1 VPPRSPFYGRLTVR
15 VGAARLAAAL
25 PHVPP
30 GARVLDLGC
39 GLTDL
44 PSRLPSYVGCDR
56 SPEILLVQRARFPS
70 AVFFEWDFAE
80 SDAPVGLAAQGPFD
94 VVLLLAVLEARGA
107 ETLRSSDVYAN
118 VVGGVRVGEPGLDL
132 AVALAVAG
140 AHLDRSINADTV
152 VVGEIGLGGEIR
164 QVPGASRRLAE
175 AARLGFRRVIG
186 PPSLPPTPGLTAV
199 PAATLRDA
207 LNVALGSR
215 DRQAA

>member
-56 SPEILLVQRARFPS
+56 SPEILLVQRVRFPS

-94 VVLLLAVLEARGA
+94 VVLLLAVLEHVEKPHRLVARAASLLGPGGRLVVTTPHPLGRLPLETGA
-107 ETLRSSDVYAN
+107 ALGLLSPHARDEHETLLGRAALEEAGRSA
-118 VVGGVRVGEPGLDL
+118 GVSLVLYRRFLLGLNQL
-132 AVALAVAG
+132 AVF
-140 AHLDRSINADTV
+140 
-152 VVGEIGLGGEIR
+152 
-164 QVPGASRRLAE
+164 SR
-175 AARLGFRRVIG
+175 
-186 PPSLPPTPGLTAV
+186 
-199 PAATLRDA
+199 
-207 LNVALGSR
+207 
-215 DRQAA
+215 

>member
-1 VPPRSPFYGRLTVR
+1 MR

-70 AVFFEWDFAE
+70 AVFFEWNFAE

-94 VVLLLAVLEARGA
+94 VVLLLAVLEHVANPRLLVARA
-107 ETLRSSDVYAN
+107 ASFL
-118 VVGGVRVGEPGLDL
+118 EPGGRLVVTTPHPLGRLPLEIGAALGLLSPHARDEHEMLLGRAALEEAGRSAGVSLILYRRFLLGLNQL
-132 AVALAVAG
+132 AVF
-140 AHLDRSINADTV
+140 
-152 VVGEIGLGGEIR
+152 
-164 QVPGASRRLAE
+164 SR
-175 AARLGFRRVIG
+175 
-186 PPSLPPTPGLTAV
+186 
-199 PAATLRDA
+199 
-207 LNVALGSR
+207 
-215 DRQAA
+215 

>member
-1 VPPRSPFYGRLTVR
+1 MPPRSPFYGRLTVR
-15 VGAARLAAAL
+15 VGTARLAAAL

-94 VVLLLAVLEARGA
+94 VVLLLAVLEHVAKPRLLVARAASFLEPGGRLVVTTPHPLGRLPLETGA
-107 ETLRSSDVYAN
+107 ALGLLSPHARDEHETLLGRAALEEAGRSA
-118 VVGGVRVGEPGLDL
+118 GVSLILYRRFLLGLNQL
-132 AVALAVAG
+132 AVF
-140 AHLDRSINADTV
+140 
-152 VVGEIGLGGEIR
+152 
-164 QVPGASRRLAE
+164 SR
-175 AARLGFRRVIG
+175 
-186 PPSLPPTPGLTAV
+186 
-199 PAATLRDA
+199 
-207 LNVALGSR
+207 
-215 DRQAA
+215 

>member
-1 VPPRSPFYGRLTVR
+1 MPPRSPFYGRLTVR

-56 SPEILLVQRARFPS
+56 SPEILLVQRVRFPS

-94 VVLLLAVLEARGA
+94 VVLLLAVLEHVEKPHRLVARAVSLLGPGGRLVVTTPHPLGRLPLETGA
-107 ETLRSSDVYAN
+107 ALGLLSPHARDEHETLLGRAALEEAGRSA
-118 VVGGVRVGEPGLDL
+118 GVSLVLYRRFLLGLNQL
-132 AVALAVAG
+132 AVF
-140 AHLDRSINADTV
+140 
-152 VVGEIGLGGEIR
+152 
-164 QVPGASRRLAE
+164 SR
-175 AARLGFRRVIG
+175 
-186 PPSLPPTPGLTAV
+186 
-199 PAATLRDA
+199 
-207 LNVALGSR
+207 
-215 DRQAA
+215 